1 MDSYVASFIK
11 AVIAITFWTLLL
23 GIFIVI
29 WQLSQLQ
36 NFQQYA
42 SGVIARQGGLTST
55 AIEQIDKESRTH
67 YRGVFRLVDNDD
79 AFMTDS
85 ATGKLT
91 ATAKNSDLTIKPY
104 GTGLV
109 YRLQSTPTIFDDIPV
124 IGSTT
129 KRIKLITA
137 HSTTS
142 LNRNAGAVAVDDT
155 TTIGDTDNTDSKLDM
170 LPQNETII
178 VKKSDLG
185 DVSQLNLNKL
195 LKTTATINNVNV
207 VLDGRE
213 EVVAKIDKIGN
224 SYVIKPLANGSTS
237 LTLQIELTHDSI
249 QTQVT
254 RTYVV
259 VVV

>member
-11 AVIAITFWTLLL
+11 AVIAIMFWTLLL

-42 SGVIARQGGLTST
+42 SGVIARQGGLTPT

-85 ATGKLT
+85 ANGKLT
-91 ATAKNSDLTIKPY
+91 ETAKNSDLAIKPY

-109 YRLQSTPTIFDDIPV
+109 YRLQATPTIFDDIPV

-129 KRIKLITA
+129 KRIKLTTA
-137 HSTTS
+137 HATTS

-155 TTIGDTDNTDSKLDM
+155 TTVGDTDDADSKLDM

-185 DVSQLNLNKL
+185 NVSQLNLNKL
-195 LKTTATINNVNV
+195 LKTTATITNVNV
-207 VLDGRE
+207 VSDGRE
-213 EVVAKIDKIGN
+213 EVVAKIDKIGS

-237 LTLQIELTHDSI
+237 LTLKIELTHDSI